1 MPQAFVYWSKSFHE
15 ACHERRCILDLCFP
29 SLDVEPCP
37 NEIIS
42 KYQGFMYVFEKK
54 NVEALSKH
62 QPYDYATNLMEGTQ
76 LPFGPIYN
84 LS

>member
-1 MPQAFVYWSKSFHE
+1 
-15 ACHERRCILDLCFP
+15 
-29 SLDVEPCP
+29 
-37 NEIIS
+37 
-42 KYQGFMYVFEKK
+42 MYVFEKK

-62 QPYDYATNLMEGTQ
+62 QPYDYAINFMEGTQ